1 LTFSAV
7 KTTGLFKGAFKAW
20 FDYGTKHTAKSI
32 SFAGVMT
39 PRRADPQDGIEGR
52 GFFLWTDKSQ
62 YTNSRGRSV
71 PYVFKWSYDFIVESE
86 P

>member
-1 LTFSAV
+1 
-7 KTTGLFKGAFKAW
+7 
-20 FDYGTKHTAKSI
+20 
-32 SFAGVMT
+32 VMT

-62 YTNSRGRSV
+62 YTNSRGRAV
-71 PYVFKWSYDFIVESE
+71 PYAFKWSYDFVIQSEEPVEITPAPIRMSGKSDSGGE